1 MSSSISLPQLQ
12 DCRNAHA
19 HKSNHA
25 PSHKKTVRER
35 ENEGDRERGRQRE
48 ERMAVLVKLALVL
61 TLLGAAA
68 CRETFHE
75 WTKQVAAVEGS

>member
-1 MSSSISLPQLQ
+1 MRISLITRLWLGS
-12 DCRNAHA
+12 RLE
-19 HKSNHA
+19 S
-25 PSHKKTVRER
+25 SHKKTVRER

-61 TLLGAAA
+61 ALLGAAA